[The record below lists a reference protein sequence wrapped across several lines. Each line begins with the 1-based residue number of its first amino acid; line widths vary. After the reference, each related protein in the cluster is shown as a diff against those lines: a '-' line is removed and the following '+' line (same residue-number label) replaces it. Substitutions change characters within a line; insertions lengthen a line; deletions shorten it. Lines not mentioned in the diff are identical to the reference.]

1 MGNPAGGPAM
11 IITLSQT
18 PFASLDTDGVDT
30 NALDTNGIEYD
41 RNAAQ

>member
-1 MGNPAGGPAM
+1 M

-30 NALDTNGIEYD
+30 NALDTNGIEHD

>member
-1 MGNPAGGPAM
+1 MT
-11 IITLSQT
+11 ITLSQT